1 MTRRRSIRSVLHNFL
16 GTYTSRYSDFDGYWL
31 FGFLVDDVRQ
41 VKIDLMSTGG
51 EDDDTMP
58 MATAR
63 RLAVTKF
70 AEQIAKVGLAVS
82 RFRDAYL
89 DITKSVDSRRGIVN
103 SRVCSGYELRFMAK
117 AVTDLGKTYASEMS
131 LFVAP
136 HDANAEKQMRTRN
149 LTSAS

>member
-1 MTRRRSIRSVLHNFL
+1 
-16 GTYTSRYSDFDGYWL
+16 
-31 FGFLVDDVRQ
+31 
-41 VKIDLMSTGG
+41 
-51 EDDDTMP
+51 MP

-70 AEQIAKVGLAVS
+70 AEQIAKAGLAVS

-117 AVTDLGKTYASEMS
+117 AVTDLGKT
-131 LFVAP
+131 
-136 HDANAEKQMRTRN
+136 
-149 LTSAS
+149 